1 MTMSYTNIILDSQQQ
16 NALEMMLGGKNVFLT
31 GKAGT
36 GKTAVIHEFDR
47 LCDKNLVKL
56 AYTGVAAQAISG
68 STIHSTF
75 NFSTGVLHADNLR
88 IDQHMRNFLGAVDV
102 LLVDEG
108 SLVRSDCFNAMDL
121 TARKALDTNIPFGG
135 KQIVVVGDYCQLS
148 PVASDLG
155 VRDFLKDELGGI
167 YAFETNA
174 WEAAKFETIELD
186 IIHRQNDRE
195 YTELLNAV
203 RQGNTV
209 YPVES
214 SSAGDYDDGCL
225 DVFTE
230 LNRNCFRNKAPSD
243 AVHLCCTRGNAGYIN
258 AKAIK
263 QLDDPGLLIKGEHT
277 GIFPEHLLPTNYV
290 LAVKRGMRVMLLRNK
305 KNSSGQLEYSN
316 GSLGTV
322 ISYENEG
329 RPQVKVEL
337 NDGRIVKVGPNRWE
351 NLKYNYDKGSKSIMQ
366 RTIGSFVQLPIAP
379 AYAITIHKAQGKT
392 ISKAHLVQDK
402 GRCFAPGQLYVA
414 LSRVPSMKNLTI
426 DKPILGS
433 DVIVAPEVLD
443 FYGYPNPRV

>member
-1 MTMSYTNIILDSQQQ
+1 MSDTKIKLDSQQQ
-16 NALEMMLGGKNVFLT
+16 NALELMLGGKNVFLT

-36 GKTAVIHEFDR
+36 GKTAVIHEFAKS
-47 LCDKNLVKL
+47 CDKNLVKL

-75 NFSTGVLHADNLR
+75 NFATGVLHADNLR
-88 IDQHMRNFLGAVDV
+88 IDQRMRDFLGAVDV

-135 KQIVVVGDYCQLS
+135 KQIIVVGDYCQLS
-148 PVASDLG
+148 PVAPDLS
-155 VRDFLKDELGGI
+155 VQDFLEHELGGI
-167 YAFETNA
+167 YAFETDA
-174 WEAAKFETIELD
+174 WDAAKFEKVELD

-203 RQGNTV
+203 RKGNTF
-209 YPVES
+209 YPVELS
-214 SSAGDYDDGCL
+214 GAGNYNEGCL
-225 DVFTE
+225 DVFAE
-230 LNRNCFRNKAPSD
+230 LNRNCFRYKAPAD

-263 QLDDPGLLIKGEHT
+263 QLDDPGIQIEGAHT
-277 GIFPEHLLPTNYV
+277 GVFPEHLLPTNYV
-290 LAVKRGMRVMLLRNK
+290 LPVKRGMRVMLLRNK

-316 GSLGTV
+316 GSIGTV
-322 ISYENEG
+322 ISYENEK
-329 RPQVKVEL
+329 RSQVKVEL
-337 NDGRIVKVGPNRWE
+337 SDGRIVNVGPNRWE
-351 NLKYNYDKGSKSIMQ
+351 NLKYEYNKKNKSIMQ

-379 AYAITIHKAQGKT
+379 AYAITIHKAQGQT
-392 ISKAHLVQDK
+392 ISKAHLVQNK

-414 LSRVPSMKNLTI
+414 LSRVPAMKNLTI

-433 DVIVAPEVLD
+433 DVIISPEVLD

>member
-1 MTMSYTNIILDSQQQ
+1 MLDLKLDSKQQ
-16 NALEMMLGGKNVFLT
+16 NALELMLGGKNVFLT

-47 LCDKNLVKL
+47 LCGKGLVKL
-56 AYTGVAAQAISG
+56 AFTGAAAQNICG
-68 STIHSTF
+68 STVHSTF
-75 NFSTGVLHADNLR
+75 NFPTGVLHADNLR
-88 IDQHMRNFLGAVDV
+88 INQRMRNFFSAVDV
-102 LLVDEG
+102 LLVDEV

-121 TARKALDTNIPFGG
+121 TIRKALDTNIPFGG

-167 YAFETNA
+167 YAFETDA
-174 WEAAKFETIELD
+174 WDAAKFEKVELD

-203 RQGNTV
+203 RQGNTF

-214 SSAGDYDDGCL
+214 SGAWGYNEGCL

-230 LNRNCFRNKAPSD
+230 LNRNCFRYKAPAD

-258 AKAIK
+258 VKAIEK
-263 QLDDPGLLIKGEHT
+263 LDDPGLQIKGAHT
-277 GIFPEHLLPTNYV
+277 GVFPEHLLPTNYV
-290 LAVKRGMRVMLLRNK
+290 LPIKRDMRVMLLRNK

-316 GSLGTV
+316 GSIGTV
-322 ISYENEG
+322 ISYENEK

-337 NDGRIVKVGPNRWE
+337 SDGRIVNVGPNRWE
-351 NLKYNYDKGSKSIMQ
+351 NLKYDYDKGSKSIMQ

-379 AYAITIHKAQGKT
+379 AYAITIHKAQGQT
-392 ISKAHLVQDK
+392 ISKAHLVQDN

-433 DVIVAPEVLD
+433 DVIIAPEVLD